1 MGTTTESHPRRGGM
15 AVALPIL
22 SFQGTFATD
31 EEGTQND
38 KLKQEIEHLKKVN
51 ALWKT
56 LNNDMLSSTLKN
68 FEM

>member
-1 MGTTTESHPRRGGM
+1 MGAPEQGYERRRGM
-15 AVALPIL
+15 NRISPTHYD
-22 SFQGTFATD
+22 QGTFASD
-31 EEGTQND
+31 EEGTQNE

-68 FEM
+68 FEI